1 MSLNYHKAKPTTL
14 GDAGLDERW
23 LQERILEDPTLLG
36 LGDVSVVQRE
46 RKQSPGGRIDFLMSD
61 PETNTMYEVEVM
73 LGRVDETRIIRS
85 IEYWDIER
93 RRWPTREHRAVIVA
107 EEITTRFFN
116 VIALFNRAIPM
127 IAIKLGAVQVDDK
140 IVLTFTTVLDIYE
153 EPEEEGEG
161 EADRDYW
168 EKRSNPES
176 LRIVDQCVQL
186 LSTDGHR
193 PRLTYHRGH
202 ITMGGN
208 RQHFAWFHPRRVQK
222 HCHFHVKVGEANL
235 QDATAKLEAAGIS
248 VEPHRKNGLRVIV
261 TPAEMKQHESVI
273 REVLGNASVTVGGGL
288 S

>member
-1 MSLNYHKAKPTTL
+1 MTGNFP
-14 GDAGLDERW
+14 
-23 LQERILEDPTLLG
+23 
-36 LGDVSVVQRE
+36 
-46 RKQSPGGRIDFLMSD
+46 
-61 PETNTMYEVEVM
+61 
-73 LGRVDETRIIRS
+73 
-85 IEYWDIER
+85 

-140 IVLTFTTVLDIYE
+140 IVLTFTTVLDIFE
-153 EPEEEGEG
+153 EPDDEGDG
-161 EADRDYW
+161 ELADRDYW

-176 LRIVDQCVQL
+176 LRIVDQCAQL

-193 PRLTYHRGH
+193 PRLTYNRHH
-202 ITMGGN
+202 IAMGGS
-208 RQHFAWFHPRRVQK
+208 RQNFAWFHPRKAQK

-235 QDATAKLEAAGIS
+235 QESTAKLEAAGIS

-261 TPAEMKQHESVI
+261 TPAEMRQHESVI
-273 REVLGNASVTVGGGL
+273 REVLGSASVTVGGGL